1 MMKSPF
7 VVIPFEQLSP
17 EALSGVLEDFIGRE
31 GTDYGHG
38 PVLTLAQKVAQVR
51 RQLEEGRAVLVF
63 DPERQSCNIVPKDLL
78 TRDAKS

>member
-1 MMKSPF
+1 MAKSPF

-38 PVLTLAQKVAQVR
+38 PVLTLSQKVAQVR

-63 DPERQSCNIVPKDLL
+63 DPERQSCNIVRKDLL